1 MAQKKKYTASK
12 KVVNAQAAVQAH
24 QNKKPGDFSSAYEE
38 ELKQVMERI
47 LNREDFRYSL
57 DGDALY
63 RQYRNQAIQNG
74 RLAMADTMGQAAA
87 LTGGYGS
94 SYAQSVGQQ
103 AYSQQLDALA
113 DRIPELYNL
122 AMNQYKLQTQGLQQ
136 KYDLLSGAQQQEYS
150 RYQDALAA
158 WQNEAEQLW
167 NAYTDARD
175 TDYQIYRDDIADWKW
190 EKRFNENQR
199 RYNRQWAASHP
210 TAPAQKVLSTSKTLA
225 VSSKP
230 ATSTA
235 AKDRIKGQTSSAKIG
250 SLLSVLKKSMGK

>member
-1 MAQKKKYTASK
+1 MSQKKKYTASK
-12 KVVNAQAAVQAH
+12 KVKKAESAIQEH
-24 QNKKPGDFSSAYEE
+24 QKTKPGAFSSDYEQA
-38 ELKQVMERI
+38 LQQVMERI

-63 RQYRNQAIQNG
+63 RQYRDQAVQNG

-103 AYSQQLDALA
+103 AYHQQLDALA
-113 DRIPELYNL
+113 DRIPELYDL

-136 KYDLLSGAQQQEYS
+136 KYDLLSDAQQQEYS

-158 WQNEAEQLW
+158 WQKEAQQLW
-167 NAYTDARD
+167 SVYTDARD
-175 TDYQIYRDDIADWKW
+175 TDYQTYRDNIADWKW
-190 EKRFNENQR
+190 EKQFNENKR

-210 TAPAQKVLSTSKTLA
+210 KVSQQPILSTLKAPA
-225 VSSKP
+225 
-230 ATSTA
+230 
-235 AKDRIKGQTSSAKIG
+235 GSSAPDSTVAVKDKIKVQ
-250 SLLSVLKKSMGK
+250 SSSMKSSSMLSSLKKLLLK